1 MLQKLC
7 FCEHRRCAVA
17 KKQSIG
23 AASWC
28 YGGIAANTYCH
39 SRPQLVGGRTE
50 TLLISANAFAEE
62 SPHPYLLIQVV
73 AYLNAPK
80 NCVSVNTEACLR

>member
-1 MLQKLC
+1 MEALQQI
-7 FCEHRRCAVA
+7 H
-17 KKQSIG
+17 
-23 AASWC
+23 
-28 YGGIAANTYCH
+28 YCH

-50 TLLISANAFAEE
+50 TLLISAKAFAEE

-80 NCVSVNTEACLR
+80 TVFL